1 MGGAVSELRHA
12 IHAHVLIARHYPAF
26 LEPYLVVVQ
35 FFLRTAET
43 GEGANPDHP
52 VDVLPMDVVT
62 TDKRIFEEASTE
74 IELLVENALVMQTLL
89 RAVETYRS
97 LALAPDLDPLKRWY
111 DPPWRTASNNTRPM
125 PQFLDIRA
133 DEVARFQI
141 AVLRTSIRCLRLMM
155 NCADARAR
163 LEELNGPQL
172 LNNAVLENALDDFI
186 KNDVKAIF
194 SAVYGGE
201 NAVRRIVLANVQIT
215 VEMVSENRD
224 SAIVHLA
231 GAKRLC
237 QLLADANVI
246 MYTPAASQL
255 EAAMS
260 SPHHEQQEAIAQE
273 RCVPIFRDMDT
284 FGAVPLL
291 ISSLARFDVNAY
303 LSLYFHVCRF
313 ISFVAVET
321 HNAKLVGQHGG
332 VDGAIRLLFRAREL
346 QRQKKQAERDELA
359 RHKRLQESPHADW
372 LSILE
377 VNNRSAPWPPA
388 VMDAAGVQATS
399 LAALAVVEFTPTE
412 IGQMAM
418 WALDLLATL
427 DFNVS
432 LMKLHK
438 LKYLLEEIRLDP
450 DGKELGDAL
459 IVTRRLRLIRWDQV
473 GLPPPSS

>member
-1 MGGAVSELRHA
+1 
-12 IHAHVLIARHYPAF
+12 
-26 LEPYLVVVQ
+26 
-35 FFLRTAET
+35 
-43 GEGANPDHP
+43 
-52 VDVLPMDVVT
+52 
-62 TDKRIFEEASTE
+62 
-74 IELLVENALVMQTLL
+74 
-89 RAVETYRS
+89 
-97 LALAPDLDPLKRWY
+97 
-111 DPPWRTASNNTRPM
+111 
-125 PQFLDIRA
+125 
-133 DEVARFQI
+133 
-141 AVLRTSIRCLRLMM
+141 MM

-313 ISFVAVET
+313 ISFVAVEST
-321 HNAKLVGQHGG
+321 
-332 VDGAIRLLFRAREL
+332 
-346 QRQKKQAERDELA
+346 
-359 RHKRLQESPHADW
+359 
-372 LSILE
+372 
-377 VNNRSAPWPPA
+377 
-388 VMDAAGVQATS
+388 
-399 LAALAVVEFTPTE
+399 
-412 IGQMAM
+412 
-418 WALDLLATL
+418 
-427 DFNVS
+427 
-432 LMKLHK
+432 
-438 LKYLLEEIRLDP
+438 
-450 DGKELGDAL
+450 
-459 IVTRRLRLIRWDQV
+459 
-473 GLPPPSS
+473 

>member
-1 MGGAVSELRHA
+1 MGGAMSELRHA
-12 IHAHVLIARHYPAF
+12 IHAHVLIARHYPTF

-43 GEGANPDHP
+43 GEGTDPDCP
-52 VDVLPMDVVT
+52 VDALPMDVVIT
-62 TDKRIFEEASTE
+62 SKRIFEEASTE
-74 IELLVENALVMQTLL
+74 IELLVENAHVMQTLL
-89 RAVETYRS
+89 RGIETYHS
-97 LALAPDLDPLKRWY
+97 LTLAPDLDPLRCWY
-111 DPPWRTASNNTRPM
+111 DPPWRSASNNARLM
-125 PQFLDIRA
+125 PRFLDIRT

-163 LEELNGPQL
+163 LEKLNGPQI
-172 LNNAVLENALDDFI
+172 LNNAVLENALDDFV

-215 VEMVSENRD
+215 VEMMSENRE
-224 SAIVHLA
+224 SAIVQLA
-231 GAKRLC
+231 GARRLC
-237 QLLADANVI
+237 QLLTDANVI
-246 MYTPAASQL
+246 MYTPVVSISEASVDPP
-255 EAAMS
+255 AS
-260 SPHHEQQEAIAQE
+260 NPHQEQEAMAHE
-273 RCVPIFRDMDT
+273 SCMPLFRDMDT

-291 ISSLARFDVNAY
+291 IPSLARFDVDAY

-313 ISFVAVET
+313 ISFVAVEA
-321 HNAKLVGQHGG
+321 HNAKLIGQHGG
-332 VDGAIRLLFRAREL
+332 VDGAIRLLFRAREM

-359 RHKRLQESPHADW
+359 RQKWLQENTNPDW
-372 LSILE
+372 SSILE
-377 VNNRSAPWPPA
+377 VNNRNVASPPLPV
-388 VMDAAGVQATS
+388 VMDAAGVQTTS

-412 IGQMAM
+412 IGQMVM
-418 WALDLLATL
+418 WAL

-432 LMKLHK
+432 LIKLHK

-459 IVTRRLRLIRWDQV
+459 IVTRRLRLIRWDQI
-473 GLPPPSS
+473 GLPLPSS